1 MKLRSPFPTPLH
13 LALTSGH
20 TFVVPH
26 DGVEVPAVFQA
37 EALSKGAVVAEGE
50 TTSPSSASLTAVVR
64 TETIEAALRAMLDS
78 GDETEFTADGRPNL
92 TKLKNRVGFTVAREE
107 ADATWSVVS
116 AAELPQA

>member
-1 MKLRSPFPTPLH
+1 MKLHSPFPTPLH

-37 EALSKGAVVAEGE
+37 EALSKGAVAAEGE
-50 TTSPSSASLTAVVR
+50 STSAPASLTAAVR
-64 TETIEAALRAMLDS
+64 AETIEAALRAMLDS
-78 GDETEFTADGRPNL
+78 GDESEFTADGKPNL
-92 TKLKNRVGFTVAREE
+92 VKLKNRVGSAVSREE
-107 ADATWSVVS
+107 ADAAWSVVS

>member
-26 DGVEVPAVFQA
+26 DGVTVPAVFLN

-50 TTSPSSASLTAVVR
+50 TTPLSPVALTVAAR
-64 TETIEAALRAMLDS
+64 TETIEAALRAMLNS
-78 GDETEFTADGRPNL
+78 GEESEFTADGKPNL
-92 TKLKNRVGFTVAREE
+92 TKLKNRVGFTVSREE
-107 ADATWSVVS
+107 ADAAWSVVS

>member
-37 EALSKGAVVAEGE
+37 EALSKGAVPAEGE
-50 TTSPSSASLTAVVR
+50 TSPAPASLNVAVR
-64 TETIEAALRAMLDS
+64 TEAVEAALRAMLDS
-78 GDETEFTADGRPNL
+78 GDESEFTADGKPNL
-92 TKLKNRVGFTVAREE
+92 AKLKNRVGFTVSREE
-107 ADATWSVVS
+107 ADAAWTVVS

>member
-26 DGVEVPAVFQA
+26 DGVEVPVIFQA

-50 TTSPSSASLTAVVR
+50 TTPSPTSPTVAVR
-64 TETIEAALRAMLDS
+64 AETIETALRAMLDS
-78 GDETEFTADGRPNL
+78 GDESEFTADGKPNL
-92 TKLKNRVGFTVAREE
+92 AKLKNRVGFTVSREE
-107 ADATWSVVS
+107 ADAAWSVVS

>member
-20 TFVVPH
+20 TFIVPH
-26 DGVEVPAVFQA
+26 GGGEVPAVFQA

-50 TTSPSSASLTAVVR
+50 TTPSPASLTVAVR
-64 TETIEAALRAMLDS
+64 AETIEAALRAMLDS
-78 GDETEFTADGRPNL
+78 GDESEFTADGKPNL
-92 TKLKNRVGFTVAREE
+92 TKLKNRVGFTMSREE
-107 ADATWSVVS
+107 ADAAWPVVS